1 LRRRRHSFAVSRK
14 VESISASA
22 GSESFPRRGVHP
34 RTAQNSVAGA
44 RLPAPEPREDSVK
57 PAQYFVVQSG
67 GEWRIKFRNQM
78 FGPYRSRDEALL
90 FAIDAAR
97 DIGARE
103 SAAQVLVEDMKDHF
117 LTRWTYGTP
126 ARLPAA

>member
-1 LRRRRHSFAVSRK
+1 M
-14 VESISASA
+14 
-22 GSESFPRRGVHP
+22 
-34 RTAQNSVAGA
+34 T
-44 RLPAPEPREDSVK
+44 
-57 PAQYFVVQSG
+57 PAQYFIVQSG
-67 GEWRIKFRNQM
+67 GAWRIKFRNEM

-103 SAAQVLVEDMKDHF
+103 SAAQVLVEEAQDRF
-117 LTRWTYGTP
+117 LTKWTYGTP